1 MLNIVKIALIERAF
15 FDFWVKGVFLLKNR
29 GIRFINVFYL
39 GASQILCAAANVVS
53 LFLFALTYV
62 FWDLD
67 TSRLIVLGVLMAVGL
82 IILALFYL
90 LILLPIIK
98 EKVNKVIFYITIA
111 INFQICIA
119 FIEGFRFMMEGVEL
133 HFSDIPSV
141 FQIITFSFAVINW
154 LAVVV
159 CLIFVLLYHFFGF
172 GDSGHMGWL
181 QARRL
186 RKQIYAEV
194 EKARSNAE

>member
-15 FDFWVKGVFLLKNR
+15 FDFLKKGVFWVKNR
-29 GIRFINVFYL
+29 SIRFINVFYL
-39 GASQILCAAANVVS
+39 GASQILCSLANIVS
-53 LFLFALTYV
+53 FLLFAMSWFWFRDAEDLITLGILTV
-62 FWDLD
+62 AG
-67 TSRLIVLGVLMAVGL
+67 I
-82 IILALFYL
+82 IILVLYYL

-98 EKVNKVIFYITIA
+98 EKVNKVVFFITI
-111 INFQICIA
+111 ILNFQICIS
-119 FIEGFRFMMEGVEL
+119 FIGIFKWIATDFEL
-133 HFSDIPSV
+133 SFSDIPSLYR
-141 FQIITFSFAVINW
+141 TMSFSFAVINW

>member
-1 MLNIVKIALIERAF
+1 M
-15 FDFWVKGVFLLKNR
+15 KNR
-29 GIRFINVFYL
+29 SIRFINVFYL
-39 GASQILCAAANVVS
+39 GASQILCSLANIVS
-53 LFLFALTYV
+53 FLLFAMSWFWFRDAEDLITLGILTV
-62 FWDLD
+62 AG
-67 TSRLIVLGVLMAVGL
+67 I
-82 IILALFYL
+82 IILVLYYL

-98 EKVNKVIFYITIA
+98 EKVNKVVFFITI
-111 INFQICIA
+111 ILNFQICIS
-119 FIEGFRFMMEGVEL
+119 FIGIFKWIATDFEL
-133 HFSDIPSV
+133 SFSDIPSLYR
-141 FQIITFSFAVINW
+141 TMSFSFAVINW
-154 LAVVV
+154 LAVVA